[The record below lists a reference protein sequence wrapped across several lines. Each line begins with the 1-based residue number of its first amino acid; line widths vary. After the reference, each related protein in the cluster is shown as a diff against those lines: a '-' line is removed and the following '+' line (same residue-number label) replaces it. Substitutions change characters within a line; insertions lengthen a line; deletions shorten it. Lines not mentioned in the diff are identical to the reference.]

1 MSPIVRIGSE
11 LILAITLKIKLLIIH
26 FSLQL
31 TWMGFTYGILLHEGW
46 NLHFYGR
53 KNAGKLKI
61 FCNVQVDRWVIV
73 ELNVR
78 LGELVE

>member
-1 MSPIVRIGSE
+1 
-11 LILAITLKIKLLIIH
+11 
-26 FSLQL
+26 
-31 TWMGFTYGILLHEGW
+31 MGFTYGILLHEGW

-61 FCNVQVDRWVIV
+61 FCNVQVDRWLIV

-78 LGELVE
+78 FGELVE

>member
-1 MSPIVRIGSE
+1 
-11 LILAITLKIKLLIIH
+11 
-26 FSLQL
+26 
-31 TWMGFTYGILLHEGW
+31 MGFTYGILLHGGW

-53 KNAGKLKI
+53 KNAEKLKI
-61 FCNVQVDRWVIV
+61 FCSVQVDRWVIV